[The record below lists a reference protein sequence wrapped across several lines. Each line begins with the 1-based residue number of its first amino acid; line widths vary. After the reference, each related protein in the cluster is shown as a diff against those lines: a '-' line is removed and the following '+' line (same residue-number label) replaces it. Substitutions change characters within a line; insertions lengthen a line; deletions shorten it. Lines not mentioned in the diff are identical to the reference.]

1 MCDFPS
7 PSIDNYRSKLY
18 CLYTIFTFEPK
29 AAETRKMMNRH
40 QTVLLLALVLLVG
53 SLLPGCGGTTE
64 DTAEWHFDEGNK
76 LVEKGRYD
84 EAIEECTKAIA
95 LDPSL
100 VKAYFWRAVAYYQKT
115 QYDLAIADCNKVIEI
130 DPNLVEAYVNRAAA
144 YCAQMQYDLA
154 IADCNKVIEI
164 DSGMCGVAYLYRGY
178 VHSRRGQ
185 HELAIADRDKAI
197 AIDPNLAYSAMGLI
211 YYIN

>member
-1 MCDFPS
+1 
-7 PSIDNYRSKLY
+7 
-18 CLYTIFTFEPK
+18 
-29 AAETRKMMNRH
+29 MNQGRI
-40 QTVLLLALVLLVG
+40 VLLLGLVALVGGVLA
-53 SLLPGCGGTTE
+53 GCGGPAK
-64 DTAEWHFDEGNK
+64 DTAKWHIHEGNE
-76 LVEKGRYD
+76 LVIQGRYD

-100 VKAYFWRAVAYYQKT
+100 VKAYFWRAVAYYQKI

-197 AIDPNLAYSAMGLI
+197 AIHPNLAYSAMGLI

>member
-1 MCDFPS
+1 
-7 PSIDNYRSKLY
+7 
-18 CLYTIFTFEPK
+18 
-29 AAETRKMMNRH
+29 MNQGRI
-40 QTVLLLALVLLVG
+40 VLLLGLVALVGGVLA
-53 SLLPGCGGTTE
+53 GCGGPAK
-64 DTAEWHFDEGNK
+64 DTAKWHIHEGNE
-76 LVEKGRYD
+76 LVIQGRYD

-95 LDPSL
+95 LDSSL
-100 VKAYFWRAVAYYQKT
+100 VKAYYWRAIAYYQIT
-115 QYDLAIADCNKVIEI
+115 EYDLAIADYNEAIEL

-144 YCAQMQYDLA
+144 YSAQRQYDLA

-164 DSGMCGVAYLYRGY
+164 DSGMRGVAYLYRGY
-178 VHSRRGQ
+178 VHSKRGQ

>member
-1 MCDFPS
+1 LCDFPS

-40 QTVLLLALVLLVG
+40 QTVLLLSLVLLVG
-53 SLLPGCGGTTE
+53 SLLPGCGGATE

-95 LDPSL
+95 LDPNL
-100 VKAYFWRAVAYYQKT
+100 VKAYCWRAVAYYQKA
-115 QYDLAIADCNKVIEI
+115 QYDSALADYNEAIEL
-130 DPNLVEAYVNRAAA
+130 DPNLAEAYINRAAV
-144 YCAQMQYDLA
+144 YCAKMQCDLA

-164 DSGMCGVAYLYRGY
+164 DSSMRAIAYLYRGY
-178 VHSRRGQ
+178 AHARKGQ
-185 HELAIADRDKAI
+185 RELAIADRDKAI
-197 AIDPNLAYSAMGLI
+197 MIDPSLAYSAIGLI
-211 YYIN
+211 YKIN